1 MRVMVISTLE
11 QLADALLVLIAKH
24 GSSVKVVEA
33 IREAGNET
41 D

>member
-24 GSSVKVVEA
+24 GSTEKVIDVIAKEKGEKA
-33 IREAGNET
+33 
-41 D
+41 